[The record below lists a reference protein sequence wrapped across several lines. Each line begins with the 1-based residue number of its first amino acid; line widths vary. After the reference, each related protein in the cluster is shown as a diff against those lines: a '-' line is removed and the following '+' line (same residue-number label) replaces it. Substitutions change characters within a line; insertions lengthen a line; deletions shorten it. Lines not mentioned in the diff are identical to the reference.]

1 MKAYSIL
8 LSLAGAA
15 IFLAGGLAYLLNPDE
30 MWLVLVNVG
39 LGLAAIVVA
48 GLLNPDLFRQYSL
61 WLNAVWGGI
70 TVLAIIVMVNFLADR
85 YPQRLDATAG
95 KLHSLSELTVE
106 SLQRL
111 ETEVQALAFIENG

>member
-1 MKAYSIL
+1 MKAYSTL

-15 IFLAGGLAYLLNPDE
+15 IFLAGGLAYLLNPGE
-30 MWLVLVNVG
+30 MWLVLVNVV

-111 ETEVQALAFIENG
+111 ES